1 MEAVGRGF
9 AQRGLEVGALQQTR
23 LDQLAQVLFPARL
36 LAAQELQ
43 QGVLAGVEQALGGV
57 LFLLAF
63 GHLAGRLLV
72 LLGEFLA
79 LAQQLAFLLGQGLDL
94 LAGCVALLVGLFQTP
109 VEDVQAAAF
118 LFAVAELVDALLV
131 ILALQLAGMFLLAVG
146 GFRLLAAA
154 GEGFVQLA
162 QRVVLLLGAGGQF
175 VAHLAFL
182 PVQAIQRFLLALLDD
197 LLAFQVG
204 VLHVGVLLGEQ
215 AQTLLEVVQLQLPAV
230 ELLQI
235 GLGLVDIGIQILL
248 VLLLDV
254 VELFFVALNARLHLG
269 QIEAQRVAL
278 LFPVAFQAIEFEADL
293 LQLALQGF
301 LAGEQLRLVGAEGLQ
316 QAAEARLAT
325 LQFLEIALQTGEF
338 RTQVGEA
345 LDELAVANPVL
356 DLLGTQ
362 AGGRRG
368 DAVLFENGGDH
379 RLDGFHLA
387 FARMHGAH
395 QLLDMPQ
402 AVLAAA
408 QRELPG
414 QLAQF
419 ATLAVG
425 GQQGAV
431 VLDDRPVLAGVEL
444 VADRHAELAE
454 MPAQLVHGA
463 ADDAVAL
470 AAADVVLQ
478 VEALVY
484 QPVVHAAAV
493 AAGGEDRLAGL
504 VVHALVFVD
513 DEALLG
519 GQVPALEAV
528 TGGRH
533 HAARVFAVE
542 HRHQALQGGL
552 AGGVGAADVGV
563 VVHDQLHHTLEVGV
577 DQNEAIQA
585 GHASPSKMR
594 SKGAV

>member
-1 MEAVGRGF
+1 M
-9 AQRGLEVGALQQTR
+9 
-23 LDQLAQVLFPARL
+23 LFPARL
-36 LAAQELQ
+36 LAAQEFQ

-94 LAGCVALLVGLFQTP
+94 LAGRVALFVGLFQAA

-146 GFRLLAAA
+146 GFRLLAAV
-154 GEGFVQLA
+154 GKGLVQLA
-162 QRVVLLLGAGGQF
+162 QGVVLLLGAGGQL

-182 PVQAIQRFLLALLDD
+182 SVQAVQGFLLALLDD
-197 LLAFQVG
+197 LLALQVG
-204 VLHVGVLLGEQ
+204 ILHVGMLLGEQ

-235 GLGLVDIGIQILL
+235 GLGLVDVGIQILL
-248 VLLLDV
+248 ILLLDV
-254 VELFFVALNARLHLG
+254 VELLFVTPNAGLHLG
-269 QIEAQRVAL
+269 QIEAQRIAL

-316 QAAEARLAT
+316 QTAEARLAA
-325 LQFLEIALQTGEF
+325 LQFLEVALQAGEF
-338 RTQVGEA
+338 RAQVGEA
-345 LDELAVANPVL
+345 LDQLAVADPVL
-356 DLLGTQ
+356 DLLGAE

-368 DAVLFENGGDH
+368 NTVLLEDGGDH
-379 RLDGFHLA
+379 RLDGLHLA
-387 FARMHGAH
+387 FARMHRAH
-395 QLLDMPQ
+395 QLLDMAQ
-402 AVLAAA
+402 AVFAVAQGELA
-408 QRELPG
+408 G
-414 QLAQF
+414 QLAQL
-419 ATLAVG
+419 AALAVA

-431 VLDDRPVLAGVEL
+431 VLDDRPVLTGVEL
-444 VADRHAELAE
+444 VADGNAERAE
-454 MPAQLVHGA
+454 MPSQLVHGA
-463 ADDAVAL
+463 ADDAAVAL

-478 VEALVY
+478 VEAFLHQAVI
-484 QPVVHAAAV
+484 HAPTV
-493 AAGGEDRLAGL
+493 AAGSEDRLARFA
-504 VVHALVFVD
+504 VHALVFVD

-519 GQVPALEAV
+519 GQVPTLEAV
-528 TGGRH
+528 AGGRH

-542 HRHQALQGGL
+542 HRYQALQGGL

-577 DQNEAIQA
+577 DENEAIQA
-585 GHASPSKMR
+585 GHANPSKMR